1 MLNPITIVL
10 TAAGCPGASTCI
22 RRLRGIRERTV
33 RVIGADA
40 DPEAVGRFLADGF
53 ERIPNADEPG
63 YIDALVSLCERSGAD
78 CLIPAS
84 SYETNVVAAHTGRF
98 EAAGVKVLVSPLEA
112 LEVAND
118 KFRLYDAL
126 RDAPGVRVPE
136 FRLVR
141 SLDEFMAG
149 YEALGGRER
158 RLCFKPP
165 YSKGSRGFR
174 YLDDTTS
181 RRDLLMNRKPDSKFM
196 SLAEFREIFADEP
209 DFPELLLMEVLEGEE
224 IDSMVIGMDGEA
236 LLVTHKTREKERG
249 GVITQGEHVDR
260 PEITRS
266 IEQIVS
272 RIPLR
277 YNFGIQFIGGAL
289 LEINPRLSTFLYTDE
304 WVEPYFAVKLAL
316 GEYSKDDIRALQA
329 EVPMGLRMRR
339 YFDQCFFYA
348 DQPPG
353 EAATTA
359 GCVPASEES
368 PRALT

>member
-1 MLNPITIVL
+1 VQ
-10 TAAGCPGASTCI
+10 
-22 RRLRGIRERTV
+22 ERAV

-40 DPEAVGRFLADGF
+40 DREAVGRFLADGF
-53 ERIPNADEPG
+53 RRIPGSEEAG
-63 YIDALVSLCERSGAD
+63 YIDALVELCEEEGAD

-84 SYETNVVAAHTGRF
+84 SYETNVVAAHLGRF
-98 EAAGVKVLVSPLEA
+98 EAIGVKVLVSELSA

-126 RDAPGVRVPE
+126 RDAPSVRVPE
-136 FRLVR
+136 FRLVK
-141 SLDEFMAG
+141 SLEEFLAAFRAM
-149 YEALGGRER
+149 GGGER

-174 YLDDTTS
+174 YIDDRTS
-181 RRDLLMNRKPDSKFM
+181 RRDLLMNFKPDSKFI
-196 SLAEFREIFADEP
+196 SLAEFTDIFRSER

-224 IDSMVIGMDGEA
+224 IDSMVIGLDGEA

-249 GVITQGEHVDR
+249 GVITQGEIVER

-266 IEQIVS
+266 IEEIVA

-304 WVEPYFAVKLAL
+304 WVEPYFAIKLAL
-316 GEYSKDDIRALQA
+316 GEYTPADIRALA
-329 EVPMGLRMRR
+329 SKNPVGLRMRR
-339 YFDQCFFYA
+339 YFDQCFF
-348 DQPPG
+348 
-353 EAATTA
+353 
-359 GCVPASEES
+359 PAERS
-368 PRALT
+368 ALVGAR